1 MRKLSNLAR
10 LMLIMLAIVAAIVIV
25 AGRRPAIAQTLHSLN
40 ETLDR
45 IEPDVAQGVSNPDA
59 ASEAIDRLDQ
69 AEADF
74 ARVAEQGRVAQEEL
88 LETYQRLERMLDR
101 MYQTYQNRKDACINI
116 IDHGGNCD
124 YEQPE
129 QLALRALYPLSWL
142 RFEGAALYK
151 SQPYE
156 ARRLLNQAIDG
167 FTDSTLVILSP
178 ELVRENLL
186 GRAFAER
193 ELGKFDHSEYAR
205 AIADFKRII
214 KDGPSRQY
222 RAAEQGL
229 ATTYAAMGRMNEA
242 QKLTAHMAEDTNGP
256 QRRGLEMLH
265 LRELFRAEAVES
277 NPAKHEQLH
286 RQILDFIRAR
296 QNDRDGWAVAVA
308 AATQF
313 ARDVVA
319 EFGGT
324 DDGFQNWFL
333 ANVLYYKHRPL
344 EAATYYWAAARSGQY
359 PKAYKYAADLY
370 YSQGRL
376 DMVEKVAD
384 EIASHPDSPD
394 AQWAAYMRFKIPRIE
409 WERGG
414 RGSAALESRWI
425 DRAQDYLKHYPHGQY
440 AFEPRFRLAE
450 MLQGKKQYLLA
461 ASEYEQVAG
470 NVDYE
475 FTARFNAAECYYHAL
490 GPQGAQQIRTHT
502 PTLSRNSSSSLR
514 ASSAEEEQAGTDGRP
529 RSGPLATAQ
538 LSATRTAAMRALR
551 QAINL
556 EPSAERFALISQ
568 RRALHESRGR
578 AILML
583 ATLLESEPA
592 VDYREVAGLLTGYE
606 AQYPSMSQH
615 FNQIFEWRVEALD
628 RTAQYIELERELAN
642 LVAHDAAAPAQN
654 DYIKEIGLGFW
665 KTYEAKQLAGVYPG
679 ANEDAKLTAITYE
692 YFERMVQEGRIP
704 AKDLTGTLSILGE
717 SYLAQGQ
724 TDKADTI
731 FSQVA
736 KADPGSPD
744 ANAGLA
750 RIAQT
755 RKNYRDAL
763 DLWSR
768 VESVAAESD
777 PLFYE
782 AKYHMAEIFAQE
794 GNVSSACNKLV
805 VTRREHPNL
814 GSPAMKAQWGALQ
827 HRICI
832 NHAEEQG

>member
-1 MRKLSNLAR
+1 MRKLYDFAS
-10 LMLIMLAIVAAIVIV
+10 LILILLIIVIV
-25 AGRRPAIAQTLHSLN
+25 AGRRSATAQTLRGLN
-40 ETLDR
+40 ETLDQ
-45 IEPDVAQGVSNPDA
+45 IEPSVAQGLTSPEA
-59 ASEAIDRLDQ
+59 ASDAIERLDQ

-74 ARVAEQGRVAQEEL
+74 ARIAEQGRVSQEEL
-88 LETYQRLERMLDR
+88 LETYQRLERMLNQ
-101 MYQTYQNRKDACINI
+101 MYQTYQSRKDACLNT

-124 YEQPE
+124 YEEPE

-142 RFEGAALYK
+142 KFEGAGLYK

-156 ARRLLNQAIDG
+156 ARRLLNEAIDG

-205 AIADFKRII
+205 AIADFKRIMQ
-214 KDGPSRQY
+214 DGWSRQY
-222 RAAEQGL
+222 RPAEQGL
-229 ATTYAAMGRMNEA
+229 ATTYAAMGRINEA
-242 QKLTAHMAEDTNGP
+242 QGLTARLAEDTNGP
-256 QRRGLEMLH
+256 QQRGLEMLH

-277 NPAKHEQLH
+277 NPTKRQELH

-296 QNDRDGWAVAVA
+296 ENDRDSWAVAVA
-308 AATQF
+308 SAAQF
-313 ARDVVA
+313 ADDPIA

-324 DDGFQNWFL
+324 SDGFQNWFL
-333 ANVLYYKHRPL
+333 ANLLYYKHQPL
-344 EAATYYWAAARSGQY
+344 EAAKYYWAAAQSGKY
-359 PKAYKYAADLY
+359 PQAYKYAADLY

-384 EIASHPDSPD
+384 EIATHPNSPD
-394 AQWAAYMRFKIPRIE
+394 AQWASYMRFKIPRIE

-414 RGSAALESRWI
+414 KRSAALETRWV
-425 DRAQDYLKHYPHGQY
+425 DGAQDYLKQYPRGKY

-450 MLQGKKQYLLA
+450 MLQGENQYLMA
-461 ASEYEQVAG
+461 ARAYEQVAG
-470 NVDYE
+470 NPDYE

-490 GPQGAQQIRTHT
+490 GPQGVQNKT
-502 PTLSRNSSSSLR
+502 
-514 ASSAEEEQAGTDGRP
+514 G
-529 RSGPLATAQ
+529 GPLSTTQ
-538 LSATRTAAMRALR
+538 LAAIRIAAMRALR
-551 QAINL
+551 QAIAL
-556 EPSAERFALISQ
+556 EPTAERYASLSQ

-583 ATLLESEPA
+583 ATLLESEPI
-592 VDYREVAGLLTGYE
+592 VDYRQVAVLLAGYE
-606 AQYPSMSQH
+606 IQYPSMSQQ
-615 FNQIFEWRVEALD
+615 FNQVFTWRVVAL
-628 RTAQYIELERELAN
+628 RETAQYSELEREIAN
-642 LVAHDAAAPAQN
+642 LVAHDAASPVQN
-654 DYIKEIGLGFW
+654 DYIKTIGLEFW
-665 KTYEAKQLAGVYPG
+665 KAHQAKQRTGPYTDAVE
-679 ANEDAKLTAITYE
+679 NAKLTSITYE
-692 YFERMVQEGRIP
+692 YFERMVREGKIP
-704 AKDLTGTLSILGE
+704 ARDLTGTLSILGE

-724 TDKADTI
+724 IDKADAI

-750 RIAQT
+750 RIAQM

-768 VESVAAESD
+768 VESIAAESD

-794 GNVSSACNKLV
+794 GNVSGACNKLA
-805 VTRREHPNL
+805 VTRNEHPNL
-814 GSPAMKAQWGALQ
+814 GSPAMKAQWGQLQ
-827 HRICI
+827 RRICV
-832 NHAEEQG
+832 NHTEAQG